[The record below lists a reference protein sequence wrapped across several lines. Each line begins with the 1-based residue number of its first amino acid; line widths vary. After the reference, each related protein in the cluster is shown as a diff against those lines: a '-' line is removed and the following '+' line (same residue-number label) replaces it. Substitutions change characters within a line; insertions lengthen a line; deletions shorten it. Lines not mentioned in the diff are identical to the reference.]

1 MAKTKPVL
9 LVVLDGWGIRKE
21 REANAIAIAGTPNV
35 DALLREYPSTAVETS
50 GLSVGL
56 PEGQMGNSE
65 VGHTNLGAG
74 RIVYQ
79 DLVRINRAIED
90 GSFFKNDALL
100 LACRRAKESGGALHL
115 MGLLS
120 DGGVHSHVEHLLAL
134 LELARREGV
143 ARVYIHAF
151 MDGRDTPPKSGLGY
165 MAELEK
171 RLHEKGHCQ
180 VATVSGRYYAMD
192 RDKRWDRVALAYAAI
207 VRGDGYRAAS
217 GVEAMESSY
226 AHGETDEFVKPTVIV
241 SSDGKPVGPVRD
253 GDAILFFNFRADRA
267 REITRAFTQPEF
279 KDFDRVV
286 VPRLSAYVCMTEYD
300 KTFGLPVA
308 YAPEALTEIFPEI
321 VSHAGLK
328 QLRCA
333 ETEKYAHVTFF
344 FNGGRETVFPGED
357 RILVPSPR
365 DVKTYDQKP
374 EMSAPEVC
382 EKLVQAIGT
391 GQYGFVL
398 VNFAN
403 PDMVGHTGVL
413 DAAVKA
419 VKVVDQCIGR
429 LWQAAKAQHMAMLVT
444 ADHGN
449 CEMMIDPQTGGPH
462 TAHTLG
468 PVPFILADPD
478 FRGAKLRPKGVLAD
492 VAPTALQVMGLPQP
506 KEMKGL
512 GLLIR

>member
-1 MAKTKPVL
+1 MPKQKPVL
-9 LVVLDGWGIRKE
+9 LVILDGWGLRPE
-21 REANAIAIAGTPNV
+21 REGNAIALAGTPNM
-35 DALLREYPSTAVETS
+35 DALAREFPNAALETS

-79 DLVRINRAIED
+79 DLVRINRAVED

-171 RLHEKGHCQ
+171 RLREKGHGQ

-192 RDKRWDRVALAYAAI
+192 RDKRWDRVALAYSAI

-267 REITRAFTQPEF
+267 REITRAFTDPGF
-279 KDFDRVV
+279 KDFDRVA

-300 KTFGLPVA
+300 RTFGLPVA
-308 YAPEALTEIFPEI
+308 FAPTDLTEIFPEI
-321 VSHAGLK
+321 VSRAGLK

-344 FNGGRETVFPGED
+344 FNGGRELTFPGED

-365 DVKTYDQKP
+365 DVKTYDEKP
-374 EMSAPEVC
+374 EMSAREVTD
-382 EKLVQAIGT
+382 KLAAAIGT

-403 PDMVGHTGVL
+403 PDMVGHTGKL

-419 VKVVDQCIGR
+419 VKVVDECLGR
-429 LWQAAKAQHMAMLVT
+429 LWQAARKQGMAMLVT

-449 CEMMIDPQTGGPH
+449 CEMMTDPVTGEPH
-462 TAHTLG
+462 TAHTLN

-478 FRGAKLRPKGVLAD
+478 LKGAKLRSKGVLAD

-512 GLLIR
+512 GLVVR